1 MEGEELTT
9 SAAVQKWLAQL
20 GYPAA
25 SLDTPM
31 QPHIDRWWSY
41 LSREASFYTRKERLQ
56 NGKFAEVRVRSCSPA
71 DMVDTDMAG
80 LIYNERAEISV
91 PGDARADKWL
101 AKWLESVAWAD
112 RAPLAIK
119 RMCDTGTAGWALH
132 VRGVQTFG
140 KSPVLNV
147 IPMRYDARSVLPLAW
162 EADRCTDC
170 AFVAQAWIKG
180 VPLTQVEVH
189 RPQDNGDYEIL
200 CAFFD
205 DEGKRVQPEGYLDA
219 DKSLN
224 TKQQNPTFS
233 LIRLA
238 DDNRYWDYSPMGVA
252 LFDGKEDAL
261 ETVDLA
267 FNALGDEIIL
277 GRKMLSLPES
287 MMRKDAQGNLVLPWE
302 ENQRFF
308 LATASTTYDDKAA
321 IYEYNPQLRSEENRQ
336 LLSTALQ
343 MLGKRMGFGMKY
355 YALDA
360 SGSITTAKQ
369 VASDNAELMRT
380 VRRHEHVIA
389 PAIAS
394 LMAAVAGIYAK
405 HARGVSLPDITGEVQ
420 VTLGDSIIQDDDS
433 VRERDRA
440 DVAAGLLEPWRY
452 MVRWQGYSEEDAKAF
467 TGEGLGALGGGRNE
481 YPFEP

>member
-1 MEGEELTT
+1 MADEQMTRN
-9 SAAVQKWLAQL
+9 AAIVKWLGQL

-25 SLDTPM
+25 SLETPM

-41 LSREASFYTRKERLQ
+41 LSREASFYVRKERTQ
-56 NGKFAEVRVRSCSPA
+56 NGKVAEVRVRSCSPA
-71 DMVDTDMAG
+71 DMVDADMAA

-91 PGDARADKWL
+91 PEDSGADEWL
-101 AKWLESVAWAD
+101 AKWLERVAWAD
-112 RAPLAIK
+112 WAPLAVK
-119 RMCDTGTAGWALH
+119 RMCDTGTAAWALH
-132 VRGVQTFG
+132 VRGMQTFG
-140 KSPVLNV
+140 RSPVLDV
-147 IPMRYDARSVLPLAW
+147 RPMRYDARSILPLAW
-162 EADRCTDC
+162 EADACIAC
-170 AFVAQAWIKG
+170 AFIASVWVRGQE
-180 VPLTQVEVH
+180 LTQVEVH

-224 TKQQNPTFS
+224 TKQANPTFA
-233 LIRLA
+233 LIRLS

-267 FNALGDEIIL
+267 FNALGDEIVL
-277 GRKMLSLPES
+277 GRKMLALPEA
-287 MMRKDAQGNLVLPWE
+287 MMQRDAQGNLVLPWE

-308 LATASTTYDDKAA
+308 LATKTTTYDDKAA
-321 IYEYNPQLRSEENRQ
+321 VYEYNPQLRSEEDRQ

-355 YALDA
+355 YSLDS
-360 SGSITTAKQ
+360 SGSITTAKE

-389 PAIAS
+389 PAIGS
-394 LMAAVAGIYAK
+394 LMAAVAGIYRN
-405 HARGVSLPDITGEVQ
+405 HARGVRLPDISGAVQ
-420 VTLGDSIIQDDDS
+420 VTLGDSIIQDDDAL
-433 VRERDRA
+433 RARDRA

-467 TGEGLGALGGGRNE
+467 TGEGAGTDAPLEA
-481 YPFEP
+481 

>member
-1 MEGEELTT
+1 MAEDTMTKSG
-9 SAAVQKWLAQL
+9 AIVKWLAQV
-20 GYPAA
+20 GYPTA
-25 SLDTPM
+25 SLETPM
-31 QPHIDRWWSY
+31 QSHIERWWSY
-41 LSREASFYTRKERLQ
+41 LNREAGFYMRHERLQ
-56 NGKFAEVRVRSCSPA
+56 NGTVADVRVRSCSPA
-71 DMVDTDMAG
+71 DMVDTDMAA

-91 PGDARADKWL
+91 PNDAGADKWL
-101 AKWLESVAWAD
+101 TKWLESVAWAD

-132 VRGVQTFG
+132 VRGMQTFG
-140 KSPVLNV
+140 RSSMLNV
-147 IPMRYDARSVLPLAW
+147 SPMRYDARFILPLAW

-170 AFVAQAWIKG
+170 AFVAEAWVRGQA
-180 VPLTQVEVH
+180 LTQVEVH
-189 RPQDNGDYEIL
+189 RPQDNGNYEIL
-200 CAFFD
+200 CAFFND
-205 DEGKRVQPEGYLDA
+205 AGERIQPEGYLDA

-224 TKQQNPTFS
+224 TKQANPTFS

-252 LFDGKEDAL
+252 FFDGKEDVL

-277 GRKMLSLPES
+277 GRKMLALPEA
-287 MMRKDAQGNLVLPWE
+287 MMQRDAQGNLMLPWE

-308 LATASTTYDDKAA
+308 LATKTTTYDDKAA
-321 IYEYNPQLRSEENRQ
+321 VYEYNPQLRSDEDRQ

-343 MLGKRMGFGMKY
+343 VLGKRMGFGMKY

-360 SGSITTAKQ
+360 AGNITTAKQ

-380 VRRHEHVIA
+380 VRRHEHMIA
-389 PAIAS
+389 PGIAS
-394 LMAAVAGIYAK
+394 LMAAVAGIYRN
-405 HARGVSLPDITGEVQ
+405 HARGVAIPDITGAVQ

-433 VRERDRA
+433 LRGRDRA

-452 MVRWQGYSEEDAKAF
+452 MVRWQGYSEKDAKAF
-467 TGEGLGALGGGRNE
+467 TDSDAAGVPIEA
-481 YPFEP
+481 

>member
-1 MEGEELTT
+1 MADEQMTR
-9 SAAVQKWLAQL
+9 SAAIMEWLAQL

-25 SLDTPM
+25 SLQTPM
-31 QPHIDRWWSY
+31 QPHIERWWGY

-56 NGKFAEVRVRSCSPA
+56 NGNLAEVRVRSCSPA
-71 DMVDTDMAG
+71 DMVDTDMAA

-91 PGDARADKWL
+91 PDDPEANAWL
-101 AKWLESVAWAD
+101 KAWMERVAWAD

-119 RMCDTGTAGWALH
+119 RMCDTGTASWALH
-132 VRGVQTFG
+132 VRGMQTFG
-140 KSPVLNV
+140 RSSVLDV
-147 IPMRYDARSVLPLAW
+147 RPMRYDARSILPLAW
-162 EADRCTDC
+162 EADACNAC
-170 AFVAQAWIKG
+170 AFMAEVWMHGRA
-180 VPLTQVEVH
+180 LTQVEVH
-189 RPQDNGDYEIL
+189 RPQENGDYEIM

-205 DEGKRVQPEGYLDA
+205 DEGSRVQPEGFLDA

-224 TKQQNPTFS
+224 TKQPNPTFA

-277 GRKMLSLPES
+277 GRKMLALPEA
-287 MMRKDAQGNLVLPWE
+287 MMQRDDQGNLVLPWE

-308 LATASTTYDDKAA
+308 LATASTTYNDKAA
-321 IYEYNPQLRSEENRQ
+321 VYEYNPQLRSEEDRQ

-355 YALDA
+355 YGLDS
-360 SGSITTAKQ
+360 SGSITTAKE

-389 PAIAS
+389 PAIGT
-394 LMAAVAGIYAK
+394 LMAAAAGIYRN
-405 HARGVSLPDITGEVQ
+405 HARGVNLPDITGAVQ
-420 VTLGDSIIQDDDS
+420 VVLGDSIIQDDDAL
-433 VRERDRA
+433 RERDRA

-452 MVRWQGYSEEDAKAF
+452 MVRWQGCSEEDARAF
-467 TGEGLGALGGGRNE
+467 TGEGADTGVPLEA
-481 YPFEP
+481 